1 MSPKGFSID
10 KALVST
16 GSAVEEKPGMER
28 LETGTER
35 TWRAGV
41 AALMKGWESPIQ
53 LQTDRNGPARSRSQM
68 GLHQEPSE
76 HKSFVEPESSLVV

>member
-1 MSPKGFSID
+1 MLLNFLCLSPKGFSID

-16 GSAVEEKPGMER
+16 GSSVEEKPGMER
-28 LETGTER
+28 LAMGTER

-53 LQTDRNGPARSRSQM
+53 LQTDRNGPAKEQKPDVAAPGTR
-68 GLHQEPSE
+68 
-76 HKSFVEPESSLVV
+76 